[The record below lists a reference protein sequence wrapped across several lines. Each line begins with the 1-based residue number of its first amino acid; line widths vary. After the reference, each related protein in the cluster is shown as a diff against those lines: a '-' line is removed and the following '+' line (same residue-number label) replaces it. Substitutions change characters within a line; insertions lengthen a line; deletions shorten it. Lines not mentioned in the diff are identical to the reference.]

1 MEDNITQVVQPKK
14 RPTFITVLCIL
25 SLIGSGGFGLLQPL
39 YQFVTFEKSYPEKLE
54 QIEKGLEQMEDAG
67 MESGFLYDMAVN
79 GQIVLEKT
87 QENLVPMTAANVI
100 FALFSLLGIFLMF
113 KLKKNGF
120 YLYSVVNLFWMLV
133 PVYFI
138 GMEVGMMTL
147 AMGGGFTILFI
158 ILYAVNLKHMK

>member
-1 MEDNITQVVQPKK
+1 MEDITQVVLPKK

-39 YQFVTFEKSYPEKLE
+39 YQFVTFEKSYPEKID

-67 MESGFLYDMAVN
+67 MDSGFLYDMTVN
-79 GQIVLEKT
+79 SMVVLEKT
-87 QENLVPMTAANVI
+87 KENLVPMTAANII

-113 KLKKNGF
+113 RLKKNGF

-138 GMEVGMMTL
+138 GMEVGMMML
-147 AMGGGFTILFI
+147 GFGALITILFI
-158 ILYAVNLKHMK
+158 ILYAVNLKHME